1 VNTTL
6 FAGLAL
12 TLAAPALKERP
23 SKPPT
28 VEGEWTVVEDITGGK
43 PARPPRDGPVRITIS
58 DGVWECST
66 AGAPAKWRIAI
77 DLKKSP
83 GEIDFLPDRAGPP
96 TYRGIVKVDRDS
108 LVVCYQ
114 GGEDRPTE
122 FASPP
127 GSKLS
132 LLTLRR
138 EKPADAPGPGK

>member
-6 FAGLAL
+6 IAGLAL
-12 TLAAPALKERP
+12 TLAAPALKDPP

-28 VEGEWTVVEDITGGK
+28 VDGEWTVVEDIMGGK
-43 PARPPRDGPVRITIS
+43 PAAPPRDGPVRITIS

-66 AGAPAKWRIAI
+66 AGAPVKWRIAI

-83 GEIDFLPDRAGPP
+83 GEIDFLPDKDGAPV
-96 TYRGIVKVDRDS
+96 YRGIVKVDRDS

-114 GGEDRPTE
+114 GGQDRPTE

-127 GSKLS
+127 GSRFS

-138 EKPADAPGPGK
+138 EKPSDAPRPGK